1 MISVE
6 NISFAYRSDPV
17 LRELS
22 FNISAGEFI
31 GIIGPNGAGKST
43 LLKLL
48 NRVLTPDAGEIFLKD
63 EPLDKYQQ
71 KELAKI
77 VGYVPQEFKTAFNF
91 TVREIVAMG
100 RFPYATP
107 FSRES
112 AADKQIMESSM
123 NATNVLEFKDR
134 LFSEL
139 SGGEKQRVVL
149 ASALAQEPKI
159 LLMDEP
165 TASLDLKYQIGFF
178 EIVKNLQRD
187 QNMTIVSVTH
197 DINLVVRYCEKLFVV
212 NEGRLVSE
220 GSPREILNKT
230 LIRDVFDVD
239 VEIIEHP
246 VDKKPFLVI

>member
-6 NISFAYRSDPV
+6 KVSFAYQSDPV
-17 LRELS
+17 LREVS
-22 FNISAGEFI
+22 FDISAGEFI

-48 NRVLTPDAGEIFLKD
+48 NGILTPYTGKILLKD
-63 EPLDKYQQ
+63 TPLELHKR

-91 TVREIVAMG
+91 TVHEIVAMG

-112 AADKQIMESSM
+112 SVDKKILESSM

-178 EIVKNLQRD
+178 EIVKNLQKN
-187 QNMTIVSVTH
+187 QNMTIISVTH
-197 DINLVVRYCEKLFVV
+197 DINLVVRYCEKLFVI
-212 NEGRLVSE
+212 NDGKLVSE
-220 GSPREILNKT
+220 GSPGEIVNKT

-246 VDKKPFLVI
+246 FDKKPFLVI